1 MAERIEYPP
10 ELQGEEE
17 ERIRQIHRY
26 LRRLVEQLN
35 SNQDLTDENLSEYIS
50 TQTEALRAVSGATG
64 SESGSTDIRDM
75 TAELVRTLEEMIRDL
90 KRTNENTVKRT
101 EFTGLWTERARTT
114 PVTPVGGS
122 TGIILATGVKNLQ
135 DWADNTD
142 TAIGTL
148 QSGKA
153 GKYVSTTEE
162 TDADELTT
170 PGKYVFVAG
179 SGTLTHFP
187 TGITNGER
195 ILLEVEATTNGPVM
209 QRAYS
214 VGMIHTRIY
223 TGQLWQDWFEFNGT
237 QQ

>member
-114 PVTPVGGS
+114 PVTPVGGN
-122 TGIILATGVKNLQ
+122 TGIILATGIKNLQ
-135 DWADNTD
+135 DRAGNTD

-148 QSGKA
+148 QNGKA
-153 GKYVSTTEE
+153 EKYTATTTE

-170 PGKYVFVAG
+170 PGKYVVEID
-179 SGTLTHFP
+179 SSIQTHFP
-187 TGITNGER
+187 AGLTDGNPV
-195 ILLEVEATTNGPVM
+195 LLEVEAEESGFIM
-209 QRAYS
+209 QRIYS
-214 VGMIHTRIY
+214 AGKIHTRINE
-223 TGQLWQDWFEFNGT
+223 GLVWQDWYEFTG
-237 QQ
+237 QHL